1 MAAEKIVASDYESY
15 DVVGFDKV
23 EATRLGVSIGDIVQV
38 APEDSGDWDYPS
50 HTEMHKAHKISRLGR
65 NYPTTG
71 KLVALNREEIT
82 LEVTGLKGLVRCHF
96 PRLGFTIKL
105 GATNKL

>member
-38 APEDSGDWDYPS
+38 APEDSGD
-50 HTEMHKAHKISRLGR
+50 
-65 NYPTTG
+65 
-71 KLVALNREEIT
+71 
-82 LEVTGLKGLVRCHF
+82 
-96 PRLGFTIKL
+96 
-105 GATNKL
+105 